1 MISFLSLT
9 LKLWPEL
16 AEYMK
21 TIGVLW
27 DEEVTW
33 DGEKPFDG
41 ASNESYG
48 YFSEIAGE
56 QDVRLVQAQYNWYS
70 DGVLSRGWV
79 YDGGSWSKVED
90 VELDGVFDKF
100 HFDEETKA
108 FKQEISE
115 SVGILNDPGLEEL
128 CKDKLLT
135 YERFPE
141 MMPETRSF
149 SEENAREMLEEYGKI
164 VLKPCYAF
172 GGKGIHIVD
181 KEGDIPDIEGEYI
194 VQRFVDSSGGIEGIV
209 EGTHD
214 LRGIVVNGDLKAGY
228 VRYSD
233 GEISNVSQ
241 GGSQHAVSPEEF
253 PEKALDMIKTV
264 NNELGYRPCLFS
276 VDLFFDEEG
285 EPWIVELNSKPGIG
299 FYGDEEMREQLV
311 PVMDSLAEAFK
322 QL

>member
-1 MISFLSLT
+1 
-9 LKLWPEL
+9 
-16 AEYMK
+16 MK

-41 ASNESYG
+41 QTNEAYG
-48 YFSEIAGE
+48 YFSERARDQG
-56 QDVRLVQAQYNWYS
+56 VRLVQAQYHWYE
-70 DGVLSRGWV
+70 DGSLSRGWV
-79 YDGGSWSKVED
+79 YEDGFWSKVEN

-108 FKQEISE
+108 LKKEINNE
-115 SVGILNDPGLEEL
+115 IGILNDPELEEL

-135 YERFPE
+135 YERFLE
-141 MMPETRSF
+141 MMPETRPF
-149 SEENAREMLEEYGKI
+149 SEENVREMLEEYGKI

-181 KEGDIPDIEGEYI
+181 DEEDLPEIEEDYI
-194 VQRFVDSSGGIEGIV
+194 VQRFIDSSAGIEGIV

-214 LRGIVVNGDLKAGY
+214 LRGIVVNGELKAGY

-241 GGSQHAVSPEEF
+241 GGSQHAVSPEDF
-253 PEKALDMIKTV
+253 PEQALEIIETV
-264 NNELGYRPCLFS
+264 NDELEYRPCLFS
-276 VDLFFDEEG
+276 VDLFFDENG
-285 EPWIVELNSKPGIG
+285 RPWIVELNSKPGIG
-299 FYGDEEMREQLV
+299 FYGDEEMKQQLV
-311 PVMDSLAEAFK
+311 PVMDALVEAFK